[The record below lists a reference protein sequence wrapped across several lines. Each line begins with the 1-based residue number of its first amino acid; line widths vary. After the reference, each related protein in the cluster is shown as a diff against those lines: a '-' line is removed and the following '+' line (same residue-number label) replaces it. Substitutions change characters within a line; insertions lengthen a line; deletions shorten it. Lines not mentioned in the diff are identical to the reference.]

1 MKALSKSR
9 FKQGLE
15 CPNKLYFSNNNDV
28 YHNVKN
34 EDPFLQALASGG
46 FQVEEYARLQY
57 PGGVLIE
64 DPEDREDYDYQ
75 DLANQTSELLKQENV
90 VIYEAAF
97 YINDLFI
104 RTDVLVK
111 KGTHIQLIEVKAKSL
126 DPSQPYNFVGRSKKL
141 VSSWKPYLF
150 DLAFQAYV
158 TQCCLPSFTITPYLC
173 LVDKTKS
180 ATVDGLNQF
189 FRVEKDANS
198 RTGVRKTFKQVSQLG
213 KNILH
218 QENLSEVVTK
228 IHNGEHKY
236 YDNLNFHEAV
246 KLLSEIRIQNY
257 YPNWPAQFSACKK
270 CEFKKDDSEDGKK
283 KQSGFEY
290 CFKKQYHWTD
300 QDFKKSNIFN
310 VWDLKDPKLMEQKL
324 LFKSQLTPEDIKYKE
339 AAGKLDRTERQW
351 LQIEKE
357 RDKDFTEFI
366 DIEGLKDEMDTWVFP
381 LHFIDFETSTVPLP
395 FHTGRKPYEQIAF
408 QYSHHIYY
416 EDGRI
421 EHANEYIN
429 STAGEFPN
437 FEFIEHLQK
446 ALSNDEGTIFKYS
459 THENTILNAI
469 RAQLK
474 ASNTPNKESLIS
486 FIESISHHTTDN
498 PDKWTVPSRKFNKGT
513 RDMVDLCKVVKNYY
527 YNPHTFGSN
536 SIKKVLPAVL
546 KSSQFVQEK
555 YSKPIG
561 TIGVSSKNL
570 QDDHVWL
577 KKLDNEIISPYK
589 TLPPV
594 HKNISQEE
602 IEARLS
608 NIDNIDDGG
617 AALTAYGKIQY
628 TDMTEKER
636 VDIADALKRYCEL
649 DTLAMVMIYE
659 HLKSLLI
666 KI

>member
-1 MKALSKSR
+1 MIALSKSR

-15 CPNKLYFSNNNDV
+15 CPNKLYFSNNKEV

-57 PGGVLIE
+57 PNGVLVDSPYE
-64 DPEDREDYDYQ
+64 DNNYQ
-75 DLANQTSELLKQENV
+75 DLADQTTELLKQENIT
-90 VIYEAAF
+90 IYEAAF
-97 YINDLFI
+97 YVDDLFI

-111 KGTHIQLIEVKAKSL
+111 KGKNIKLIEVKAKSV
-126 DPSQPYNFVGRSKKL
+126 DPNDPYNFIGKSNKI

-150 DLAFQAYV
+150 DLAFQTYV
-158 TQCCLPSFTITPYLC
+158 TQRCLPSFDVTPYLC
-173 LVDKTKS
+173 LVDKTKA
-180 ATVDGLNQF
+180 ATVNGLNQL
-189 FRVEKDANS
+189 FRVTKEPGH
-198 RTGVRKTFKQVSQLG
+198 RTGVTVKQKDVNRLGDNLLHLEPLADVVS
-213 KNILH
+213 
-218 QENLSEVVTK
+218 K
-228 IHNGEHKY
+228 IHNGFYSY
-236 YDNLNFHEAV
+236 YDNLNFHEAL
-246 KLLSEIRIQNY
+246 KLLSEIRIKNF

-270 CEFKKDDSEDGKK
+270 CEFKKDDSQDGMS
-283 KQSGFEY
+283 KQSGFEH
-290 CFKKQYHWTD
+290 CFKTQYHWTTN
-300 QDFKKSNIFN
+300 DFKKPNIFN
-310 VWDLKDPKLMEQKL
+310 VWDLKDPKLMQQGK

-339 AAGKLDRTERQW
+339 EAGKLSRTERQW

-357 RDKDFTEFI
+357 RDDDFTEFV
-366 DIEGLKDEMDTWVFP
+366 DIEGLKAEMDNWVYPF
-381 LHFIDFETSTVPLP
+381 HFIDFETSTVPLP

-408 QYSHHIYY
+408 QFSHHIYH

-429 STAGEFPN
+429 ATAGEFPN

-446 ALSNDEGTIFKYS
+446 ALSEDEGTIFKFA

-474 ASNTPNKESLIS
+474 ASSAPNKESLVS
-486 FIESISHHTTDN
+486 FIESISHPTKDN
-498 PDKWTVPSRKFNKGT
+498 PDQWTVPPRIYDKGT
-513 RDMVDLCKVVKNYY
+513 RDMVDLCKVVVNYY

-561 TIGVSSKNL
+561 AIGVSSKNL

-577 KKLDNEIISPYK
+577 KKLDNEIIDPYK
-589 TLPPV
+589 SLPPV
-594 HKNISQEE
+594 HKNISQDE

-608 NIDNIDDGG
+608 SIDNIDDGG

-636 VDIADALKRYCEL
+636 EDIAEALKRYCEL

>member
-15 CPNKLYFSNNNDV
+15 CPNKLYFSNNKEV
-28 YHNVKN
+28 YHNIKN

-57 PGGVLIE
+57 PGGVLV
-64 DPEDREDYDYQ
+64 DAPYKNNDYQ

-97 YINDLFI
+97 YVDDLFI

-111 KGTHIQLIEVKAKSL
+111 KGNHIQLIEVKAKSL
-126 DPSQPYNFVGRSKKL
+126 DPSEAYNFVGKSKKL

-150 DLAFQAYV
+150 DLAFQTYV
-158 TQCCLPSFTITPYLC
+158 TQRCLPTYTITPYLC

-189 FRVEKDANS
+189 FRVKKDPNN
-198 RTGVRKTFKQVSQLG
+198 RTGVTVKIDDISQLG
-213 KNILH
+213 ENILH
-218 QENLSEVVTK
+218 QENLSEVVLN
-228 IHNGEHKY
+228 ILSGNYKY
-236 YDNLNFHEAV
+236 YDNLNFHEAL
-246 KLLSEIRIQNY
+246 KLLSEVRIKNY
-257 YPNWPAQFSACKK
+257 YPNWPAEFSACKK
-270 CEFKKDDSEDGKK
+270 CEFKKDDSEDGKV
-283 KQSGFEY
+283 KQSGFEH
-290 CFKKQYHWTD
+290 CFKAQYQWTD
-300 QDFKKSNIFN
+300 QDFKKPTIFN
-310 VWDLKDPKLMEQKL
+310 VWDLKDPKLMQQGK

-339 AAGKLDRTERQW
+339 KAGKLSRTERQW

-357 RDKDFTEFI
+357 RDNDFTEFV
-366 DIEGLKDEMDTWVFP
+366 DIEGLKAEMDTWVYP

-416 EDGRI
+416 QDGRI
-421 EHANEYIN
+421 EHANQYIN

-437 FEFIEHLQK
+437 FEFIESLQK
-446 ALSNDEGTIFKYS
+446 ALSKDEGTIFKFA

-474 ASNTPNKESLIS
+474 ASDAPNKESLVS
-486 FIESISHHTTDN
+486 FIESISHHTNDN
-498 PDKWTVPSRKFNKGT
+498 PDPWIVPLRKQNQGT
-513 RDMVDLCKVVKNYY
+513 RDMVDLCKVVVNYY
-527 YNPHTFGSN
+527 YNPLTFGSN

-546 KSSQFVQEK
+546 NSSKFVQEK

-561 TIGVSSKNL
+561 AIAVSSKNL
-570 QDDHVWL
+570 PDDHIWL
-577 KKLDNEIISPYK
+577 TKQENEIISPYK

-594 HKNISQEE
+594 YDNISQDE
-602 IEARLS
+602 IETRLS
-608 NIDNIDDGG
+608 NMENIDDGG

-628 TDMTEKER
+628 TDMTEEER
-636 VDIADALKRYCEL
+636 EDITDALKRYCEL

-659 HLKSLLI
+659 HLKSLV
-666 KI
+666 

>member
-1 MKALSKSR
+1 MIALSKSR

-15 CPNKLYFSNNNDV
+15 CPNKLYFSNNKEV
-28 YHNVKN
+28 YYNVKN
-34 EDPFLQALASGG
+34 NDPFLQALASGG

-64 DPEDREDYDYQ
+64 DPQDRKIYDYQ
-75 DLANQTSELLKQENV
+75 DLADQTSELLKQENV

-97 YINDLFI
+97 YIDDLFI

-111 KGTHIQLIEVKAKSL
+111 KGAHIQLIEVKAKSL
-126 DPSQPYNFVGRSKKL
+126 DPSEPYNFVGKSKKI

-150 DLAFQAYV
+150 DLAFQTYV
-158 TQCCLPSFTITPYLC
+158 TKLCLPTYTITPYLC

-189 FRVEKDANS
+189 FRVKKDPDN
-198 RTGVRKTFKQVSQLG
+198 RTGVKVKIDDISQLG
-213 KNILH
+213 ENILH
-218 QENLSEVVTK
+218 QENLSEVVSK
-228 IHNGEHKY
+228 IHNGDYTY

-246 KLLSEIRIQNY
+246 KLLSEIRMQNY

-270 CEFKKDDSEDGKK
+270 CEFKKDESLDGKK

-290 CFKKQYHWTD
+290 CFKKQYQWTD

-310 VWDLKDPKLMEQKL
+310 VWDLKDPKLMQQGL

-339 AAGKLDRTERQW
+339 AAGKLSRTERQW

-357 RDKDFTEFI
+357 RDNDFTEFV
-366 DIEGLKDEMDTWVFP
+366 DIKGLKAEMNTWVYP

-408 QYSHHIYY
+408 QYSHHIYH

-429 STAGEFPN
+429 ATAGEFPN
-437 FEFIEHLQK
+437 FEFVESLQQ
-446 ALSNDEGTIFKYS
+446 ALSKDEGTIFKFA

-474 ASNTPNKESLIS
+474 ASDAPNKESLIS
-486 FIESISHHTTDN
+486 FIETISHPTNDN
-498 PDKWTVPSRKFNKGT
+498 PDPWIVPTRKQNQGT
-513 RDMVDLCKVVKNYY
+513 RDMVDLCKVIIKYY

-546 KSSQFVQEK
+546 KSSQFVQKK

-561 TIGVSSKNL
+561 AIAVSSKNL
-570 QDDHVWL
+570 PDNHIWL
-577 KKLDNEIISPYK
+577 TKRENEIISPYK

-594 HKNISQEE
+594 YDNISQEE

-608 NIDNIDDGG
+608 NIENVDDGG
-617 AALTAYGKIQY
+617 AALTAYGKTQY

-636 VDIADALKRYCEL
+636 QDISDALKRYCEL

-659 HLKSLLI
+659 HLKSI
-666 KI
+666 VK

>member
-15 CPNKLYFSNNNDV
+15 CPNKLYFSNNKEV

-34 EDPFLQALASGG
+34 NDPFLQALASGG

-64 DPEDREDYDYQ
+64 DPEDRKNYDYQ
-75 DLANQTSELLKQENV
+75 DLADQTSELLKQENV

-97 YINDLFI
+97 YIDDLFI

-126 DPSQPYNFVGRSKKL
+126 DPSENYNFVGKSKKI

-150 DLAFQAYV
+150 DLAFQTYV
-158 TQCCLPSFTITPYLC
+158 TKLCLPTYTITPYLC

-189 FRVEKDANS
+189 FRVKKDPNN
-198 RTGVRKTFKQVSQLG
+198 RTGVKVKIDDISQLG
-213 KNILH
+213 ENILH
-218 QENLSEVVTK
+218 QENLSEVVSK
-228 IHNGEHKY
+228 IHNGDYTY

-246 KLLSEIRIQNY
+246 KLLSEIRMQNY

-270 CEFKKDDSEDGKK
+270 CEFKKDDSEKGKI
-283 KQSGFEY
+283 KQSGFEH
-290 CFKKQYHWTD
+290 CFKTQYQWTD
-300 QDFKKSNIFN
+300 QDFKNPTIFN
-310 VWDLKDPKLMEQKL
+310 IWDLKDPKLMEQGK

-339 AAGKLDRTERQW
+339 AAGKLSRTERQW

-357 RDKDFTEFI
+357 RDNDFTEFV
-366 DIEGLKDEMDTWVFP
+366 DIEGLKSEMNTWVYP

-408 QYSHHIYY
+408 QFSHHIYY

-421 EHANEYIN
+421 EHANQYIN

-437 FEFIEHLQK
+437 FEFVESLQQ
-446 ALSNDEGTIFKYS
+446 ALSEDEGTIFKFA

-469 RAQLK
+469 RTQLK
-474 ASNTPNKESLIS
+474 ASDDPNKESLIS
-486 FIESISHHTTDN
+486 FIESISHPTKGN
-498 PDKWTVPSRKFNKGT
+498 PDPWIMPLRKQNQGT
-513 RDMVDLCKVVKNYY
+513 RDMVDLCKVVVNYY

-546 KSSQFVQEK
+546 NSSKFIQNK
-555 YSKPIG
+555 YSRSIG
-561 TIGVSSKNL
+561 NIAVSSKNL
-570 QDDHVWL
+570 PDDHVWL
-577 KKLDNEIISPYK
+577 TKQENKIISPYK

-594 HKNISQEE
+594 FENISQDE
-602 IEARLS
+602 IETRLS
-608 NIDNIDDGG
+608 DIENIDDGG

-628 TDMTEKER
+628 TDMSEKER
-636 VDIADALKRYCEL
+636 QDISDALKRYCEL

-659 HLKSLLI
+659 HLKSI
-666 KI
+666 V

>member
-15 CPNKLYFSNNNDV
+15 CPNKLYFSNNKEV

-34 EDPFLQALASGG
+34 NDPFLQALASGG

-64 DPEDREDYDYQ
+64 DPQDPKIYDYQ
-75 DLANQTSELLKQENV
+75 DLADQTSELLKQENV

-97 YINDLFI
+97 YIDDLFI

-126 DPSQPYNFVGRSKKL
+126 DPSENYNFVGKSKKI

-150 DLAFQAYV
+150 DLAFQTYV
-158 TQCCLPSFTITPYLC
+158 TKLCLPTYTITPYLC

-189 FRVEKDANS
+189 FRVKKDPNN
-198 RTGVRKTFKQVSQLG
+198 RTGVKVKIDDISQLG
-213 KNILH
+213 ENILH
-218 QENLSEVVTK
+218 QENLSEVVSK
-228 IHNGEHKY
+228 IHNGDYTY

-246 KLLSEIRIQNY
+246 KLLSEIRMQNY

-270 CEFKKDDSEDGKK
+270 CEFKKDDSEKGKI
-283 KQSGFEY
+283 KQSGFEH
-290 CFKKQYHWTD
+290 CFKTQYQWTD
-300 QDFKKSNIFN
+300 QDFKNPTIFN
-310 VWDLKDPKLMEQKL
+310 IWDLKDPKLMEQGK

-339 AAGKLDRTERQW
+339 AAGKLSRTERQW

-357 RDKDFTEFI
+357 RDNDFTEFV
-366 DIEGLKDEMDTWVFP
+366 DIEGLKSEMNTWVYP

-416 EDGRI
+416 QDGRI
-421 EHANEYIN
+421 EHANQYIN

-437 FEFIEHLQK
+437 FEFVESLQQ
-446 ALSNDEGTIFKYS
+446 ALSKDEGTIFKFA

-469 RAQLK
+469 RTQLK
-474 ASNTPNKESLIS
+474 ASNAPNKESLIS
-486 FIESISHHTTDN
+486 FIESISHPTKDN
-498 PDKWTVPSRKFNKGT
+498 PDPWIVPLRKQNQGT

-546 KSSQFVQEK
+546 NSSKFIQNK
-555 YSKPIG
+555 YSRSIG
-561 TIGVSSKNL
+561 NIAVSSKNL
-570 QDDHVWL
+570 PDDHVWL
-577 KKLDNEIISPYK
+577 TKQENKIISPYK

-594 HKNISQEE
+594 FENISQDE
-602 IEARLS
+602 IETRLS
-608 NIDNIDDGG
+608 DIENIDDGG

-628 TDMTEKER
+628 TDMSEKER
-636 VDIADALKRYCEL
+636 QDISDALKRYCEL

-659 HLKSLLI
+659 HLKSI
-666 KI
+666 V

>member
-15 CPNKLYFSNNNDV
+15 CPNKLYFSNNKEV

-34 EDPFLQALASGG
+34 NDPFLQALASGG

-57 PGGVLIE
+57 PEGILIE
-64 DPEDREDYDYQ
+64 DPQDRENYDYQ
-75 DLANQTSELLKQENV
+75 DLADQTSELLKQENV
-90 VIYEAAF
+90 TIYEAAF
-97 YINDLFI
+97 YIDDLFI

-111 KGTHIQLIEVKAKSL
+111 KGTHIKLIEVKAKSL
-126 DPSQPYNFVGRSKKL
+126 DPSENYNFVGKSKKI

-150 DLAFQAYV
+150 DLAFQTYV
-158 TQCCLPSFTITPYLC
+158 TQRCLPTYTITPYLC

-189 FRVEKDANS
+189 FRVKKDPNN
-198 RTGVRKTFKQVSQLG
+198 RTGVTVKVDDISQLG
-213 KNILH
+213 ENILH
-218 QENLSEVVTK
+218 QENLSEVVLK
-228 IHNGEHKY
+228 IHNGDYTY

-246 KLLSEIRIQNY
+246 KLLSEIRMQNY
-257 YPNWPAQFSACKK
+257 YPNWPAQFPACKK
-270 CEFKKDDSEDGKK
+270 CEFKKDDSEKGKIK
-283 KQSGFEY
+283 KSGFEH
-290 CFKKQYHWTD
+290 CFKTQYHWTD
-300 QDFKKSNIFN
+300 QDFKKPTIFN
-310 VWDLKDPKLMEQKL
+310 VWDLKDPKLMQQGL

-339 AAGKLDRTERQW
+339 AAGKLSRTERQW

-357 RDKDFTEFI
+357 RNDDFTEFV
-366 DIEGLKDEMDTWVFP
+366 DVEGLQQEMNTWVYP

-408 QYSHHIYY
+408 QYSHHIYH

-421 EHANEYIN
+421 EHANQYIN

-446 ALSNDEGTIFKYS
+446 ALSKDEGTIFKFA

-474 ASNTPNKESLIS
+474 ASSAPNKESLVS
-486 FIESISHHTTDN
+486 FIESISHNTGDN
-498 PDKWTVPSRKFNKGT
+498 PDKWTVPTRKFNQGT
-513 RDMVDLCKVVKNYY
+513 RDMVDLCKVVVKYY

-555 YSKPIG
+555 YSRPISEIQV
-561 TIGVSSKNL
+561 TSKNIPS
-570 QDDHVWL
+570 DHIWL
-577 KKLDNEIISPYK
+577 TLKNGEIVDPYK

-636 VDIADALKRYCEL
+636 VDITDALKRYCEL

-659 HLKSLLI
+659 HLKSLI
-666 KI
+666 E

>member
-1 MKALSKSR
+1 
-9 FKQGLE
+9 
-15 CPNKLYFSNNNDV
+15 
-28 YHNVKN
+28 
-34 EDPFLQALASGG
+34 
-46 FQVEEYARLQY
+46 
-57 PGGVLIE
+57 
-64 DPEDREDYDYQ
+64 
-75 DLANQTSELLKQENV
+75 V
-90 VIYEAAF
+90 V
-97 YINDLFI
+97 
-104 RTDVLVK
+104 
-111 KGTHIQLIEVKAKSL
+111 S
-126 DPSQPYNFVGRSKKL
+126 
-141 VSSWKPYLF
+141 
-150 DLAFQAYV
+150 
-158 TQCCLPSFTITPYLC
+158 
-173 LVDKTKS
+173 
-180 ATVDGLNQF
+180 
-189 FRVEKDANS
+189 
-198 RTGVRKTFKQVSQLG
+198 
-213 KNILH
+213 
-218 QENLSEVVTK
+218 K

-236 YDNLNFHEAV
+236 YNNLNFQEAV
-246 KLLSEIRIQNY
+246 KLLSEIRIKNY

-290 CFKKQYHWTD
+290 CFKTQYQWTTN
-300 QDFKKSNIFN
+300 DFKKPNIFN
-310 VWDLKDPKLMEQKL
+310 VWDLKDPKLMQQGK
-324 LFKSQLTPEDIKYKE
+324 LFKTQLTPEDIKYKE
-339 AAGKLDRTERQW
+339 EAGKLSRTERQW

-357 RDKDFTEFI
+357 RDDDFTEFV
-366 DIEGLKDEMDTWVFP
+366 DIEGLKQEMDTWVYP

-408 QYSHHIYY
+408 QFSHHIYH

-429 STAGEFPN
+429 ATAGEFPN

-446 ALSNDEGTIFKYS
+446 ALSEDEGTIFKFAK
-459 THENTILNAI
+459 HENTILNAI

-474 ASNTPNKESLIS
+474 ASDTPNKESLVS
-486 FIESISHHTTDN
+486 FIESISHPTRDN
-498 PDKWTVPSRKFNKGT
+498 PDQWTVPPRKFNKGT
-513 RDMVDLCKVVKNYY
+513 RDMVDLCKVVVNYY

-577 KKLDNEIISPYK
+577 KKLDNEIIDPYK
-589 TLPPV
+589 SLPSV

-636 VDIADALKRYCEL
+636 EDIAEALKRYCEL

>member
-15 CPNKLYFSNNNDV
+15 CPNKLYFSNNKEV
-28 YHNVKN
+28 YYNVKN
-34 EDPFLQALASGG
+34 NDPFLQALASGG

-64 DPEDREDYDYQ
+64 DPQDRKIYDYQ
-75 DLANQTSELLKQENV
+75 DLADQTSELLKQENV

-97 YINDLFI
+97 YIDDLFI

-126 DPSQPYNFVGRSKKL
+126 DPSENYNFVGKSKKI

-150 DLAFQAYV
+150 DLAFQTYV
-158 TQCCLPSFTITPYLC
+158 TKLCLPTYTITPYLC

-189 FRVEKDANS
+189 FRVKKDPNN
-198 RTGVRKTFKQVSQLG
+198 RTGVKVKIDDISQLG
-213 KNILH
+213 ENILH
-218 QENLSEVVTK
+218 QENLSEVVSK
-228 IHNGEHKY
+228 IHNGDYTY

-246 KLLSEIRIQNY
+246 KLLSEIRMQNY

-270 CEFKKDDSEDGKK
+270 CEFKKDESLDGKK

-290 CFKKQYHWTD
+290 CFKKQYQWTD

-310 VWDLKDPKLMEQKL
+310 VWDLKDPKLMQQGL

-339 AAGKLDRTERQW
+339 AAGKLSRTERQW

-357 RDKDFTEFI
+357 RDNDFTEFV
-366 DIEGLKDEMDTWVFP
+366 DIEGLKSEMDTWVYP

-416 EDGRI
+416 QDGRI

-429 STAGEFPN
+429 TTAGAFPN
-437 FEFIEHLQK
+437 FEFVESLQQ
-446 ALSNDEGTIFKYS
+446 ALSKDEGTIFKFA

-469 RAQLK
+469 RTQLK
-474 ASNTPNKESLIS
+474 ASDTPKKESLIS
-486 FIESISHHTTDN
+486 FIEAISHPTNDN
-498 PDKWTVPSRKFNKGT
+498 PDPWIVPTRKLNQGT
-513 RDMVDLCKVVKNYY
+513 RDMVDLCKVIIKYY

-546 KSSQFVQEK
+546 KSSQFVQKK

-561 TIGVSSKNL
+561 AIAVSSKNL
-570 QDDHVWL
+570 PDDHIWL
-577 KKLDNEIISPYK
+577 TKRENEIISPYK

-594 HKNISQEE
+594 YDNISQEE

-608 NIDNIDDGG
+608 NIENVDDGG
-617 AALTAYGKIQY
+617 AALTAYGKTQY

-636 VDIADALKRYCEL
+636 QDISDALKRYCEL

-659 HLKSLLI
+659 HLKSI
-666 KI
+666 VK